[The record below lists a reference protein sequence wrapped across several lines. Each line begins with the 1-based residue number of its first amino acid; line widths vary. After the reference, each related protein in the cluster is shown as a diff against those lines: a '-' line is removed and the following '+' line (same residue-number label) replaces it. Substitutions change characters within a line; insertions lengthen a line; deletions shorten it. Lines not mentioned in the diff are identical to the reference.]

1 MKDTIK
7 LFFTAFLQVTLVAM
21 NVTFI
26 SHGMILA
33 MALTGFGISYLWT
46 GNIKKVA
53 FGSQTDKLIYSSGA
67 MVGTL
72 TGYYLAKFLTILII

>member
-1 MKDTIK
+1 MKDYFK
-7 LFFTAFLQVTLVAM
+7 LFFTAFLQVCLVAM

-26 SHGMILA
+26 SHGLLLA

-46 GNIKKVA
+46 GNIKRVA
-53 FGSQTDKLIYSSGA
+53 FGSQADKLTYSTGA

-72 TGYYLAKFLTILII
+72 TGYYLALFLTTIL